1 MKHDDY
7 IEVQTGDNYR
17 RVTYIAGVRTTVCEN
32 RFEVIAAP
40 ESEINEQ
47 ATVLALRQWMQSRKK
62 DM

>member
-1 MKHDDY
+1 MKSEGV
-7 IEVQTGDNYR
+7 IELQMGESYLK
-17 RVTYIAGVRTTVCEN
+17 VTHTDGVRTTVCEN